1 LVSLF
6 VFILVASLF
15 YELFDGTLD
24 WVS

>member
-1 LVSLF
+1 VALF
-6 VFILVASLF
+6 VFILIASLF